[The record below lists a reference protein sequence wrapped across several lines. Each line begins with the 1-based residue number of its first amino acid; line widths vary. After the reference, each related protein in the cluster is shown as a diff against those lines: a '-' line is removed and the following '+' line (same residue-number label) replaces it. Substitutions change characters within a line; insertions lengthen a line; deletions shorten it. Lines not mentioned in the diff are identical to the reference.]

1 MKPIERYRR
10 PIGFALIYL
19 AVGVGLAAAWILIA
33 PRNFYEEFPVAAEWA
48 SALPPRNE
56 HLIRDFGSA
65 SLGLAVLACLAA
77 VWMERR
83 LVQATAVAFFAG
95 LAPTRDLPFD
105 RHRGIIDR
113 RQPLQPGRALL
124 GRAAAASGPL
134 LGQPAAAGARGE

>member
-48 SALPPRNE
+48 SALPPAQRAP
-56 HLIRDFGSA
+56 D
-65 SLGLAVLACLAA
+65 
-77 VWMERR
+77 